1 MVALGIF
8 TFLGQWNSFFYPLI
22 FLNSDSLF
30 TIQFLVAQFKGV
42 YSSDWGALMA
52 AATLAAAPLLIFF
65 IIAQRQI
72 VEGIAL
78 SGSKT

>member
-1 MVALGIF
+1 MAQVRTDTNF
-8 TFLGQWNSFFYPLI
+8 TLPL
-22 FLNSDSLF
+22 
-30 TIQFLVAQFKGV
+30 LVNQFKGL

-52 AATLAAAPLLIFF
+52 ATTLAAAPLLIIF
-65 IIAQRQI
+65 IIAQKQI